1 MLVRCY
7 EWVDDDDAF
16 MEYGRDFWLF
26 IKVKFLEFYQS
37 VWTRKFHL
45 IICHFVC
52 SGALLSGIVIPR
64 SDHM

>member
-7 EWVDDDDAF
+7 EWADDDDDAF

-37 VWTRKFHL
+37 VWTRKF
-45 IICHFVC
+45 IRSFVI
-52 SGALLSGIVIPR
+52 SSALVLCY
-64 SDHM
+64 